1 MNKSTLNLFK
11 KLLLVILIL
20 SSCTSYQSEFE
31 DQVLQVYKQ
40 NNPESAAIYED
51 SELLNRVQDDC
62 SFVEEGIEEHN
73 SDNLNL
79 EFFIDFHYISLRIT
93 NLEPQ
98 NVYEYMSVLYSY
110 CGYENEFKENWNSVE
125 IRETSFKNYS

>member
-79 EFFIDFHYISLRIT
+79 EFFIDFHYISFRI
-93 NLEPQ
+93 LDFEPQ
-98 NVYEYMSVLYSY
+98 DVYEYMSVLYSY

>member
-1 MNKSTLNLFK
+1 MIK
-11 KLLLVILIL
+11 KILIFITVFI
-20 SSCTSYQSEFE
+20 SCTSYQSEFE
-31 DQVLQVYKQ
+31 EQVLQVYKQ
-40 NNPESAAIYED
+40 NNPESAAIFED

-73 SDNLNL
+73 SDYLDL
-79 EFFIDFHYISLRIT
+79 EFFIDFHYISFRILD
-93 NLEPQ
+93 LEPQ

-110 CGYENEFKENWNSVE
+110 CGYESEFKENWNSIE

>member
-1 MNKSTLNLFK
+1 MIK
-11 KLLLVILIL
+11 KILIFITVFI
-20 SSCTSYQSEFE
+20 SCSSYQSEFE
-31 DQVLQVYKQ
+31 EQVLQVYKQ
-40 NNPESAAIYED
+40 SNPESAAIFED

-73 SDNLNL
+73 SDYLDL
-79 EFFIDFHYISLRIT
+79 EFFIDFHYISFRILD
-93 NLEPQ
+93 LEPQ

-110 CGYENEFKENWNSVE
+110 CGYESEFKENWNSVE

>member
-1 MNKSTLNLFK
+1 VIK
-11 KLLLVILIL
+11 KILIFITVFI
-20 SSCTSYQSEFE
+20 SCTSYQSEFE
-31 DQVLQVYKQ
+31 EQVLQVYKQ
-40 NNPESAAIYED
+40 NNPESAAIFED

-73 SDNLNL
+73 SDYLDL
-79 EFFIDFHYISLRIT
+79 EFFIDFHYISFRILD
-93 NLEPQ
+93 LEPQ

-110 CGYENEFKENWNSVE
+110 CGYESEFKENWNSIE

>member
-1 MNKSTLNLFK
+1 MNK

-79 EFFIDFHYISLRIT
+79 EFFIDFHYISFRILD
-93 NLEPQ
+93 LEPQ

-110 CGYENEFKENWNSVE
+110 CGYESEFKENWNSIE

>member
-1 MNKSTLNLFK
+1 MNKKILLF
-11 KLLLVILIL
+11 IFIFI
-20 SSCTSYQSEFE
+20 SCTSYQSEFE
-31 DQVLQVYKQ
+31 EQVLQVYKQ
-40 NNPESAAIYED
+40 NNPESAAIFED

-73 SDNLNL
+73 SDYLDL
-79 EFFIDFHYISLRIT
+79 EFFIDFHYISFRILD
-93 NLEPQ
+93 LEPQ

-110 CGYENEFKENWNSVE
+110 CGYEIEFKENWNSIE

>member
-1 MNKSTLNLFK
+1 MIK
-11 KLLLVILIL
+11 KILIFITVFI
-20 SSCTSYQSEFE
+20 SCTSYQSEFE
-31 DQVLQVYKQ
+31 EQVLQVYKQ
-40 NNPESAAIYED
+40 NNPESAAIFED

-73 SDNLNL
+73 SDYLDL
-79 EFFIDFHYISLRIT
+79 EFFIDFHYISFRILD
-93 NLEPQ
+93 LEPQ

-110 CGYENEFKENWNSVE
+110 CGYKSEFEENWNSVE

>member
-1 MNKSTLNLFK
+1 VNKK
-11 KLLLVILIL
+11 ILLIIFIFI
-20 SSCTSYQSEFE
+20 SCTSYQSEFE
-31 DQVLQVYKQ
+31 EQVLQVYKQ
-40 NNPESAAIYED
+40 NNPESAAIFED

-62 SFVEEGIEEHN
+62 SFVEEGIEDHN
-73 SDNLNL
+73 SDYLDL

-110 CGYENEFKENWNSVE
+110 CGYEIEFKENWNSIE